1 MATTKI
7 STTDHQTEGTREAP
21 SDTRL
26 APHVFQG
33 SPNAPLE
40 NLVALTLRRYGDF
53 SSRRV
58 TGDVVLMM
66 IEFANEIVEMI
77 NSHPY
82 YDGVT
87 IEYYTS
93 QTDARPVEDAIMVR
107 GLLALYAEQQVSDKY
122 PNSRIEFA
130 RHLNG
135 ILYSRKYKGTV
146 RHEFVPTENTDP
158 MRTVNG
164 IDRKLAI

>member
-1 MATTKI
+1 M
-7 STTDHQTEGTREAP
+7 
-21 SDTRL
+21 
-26 APHVFQG
+26 
-33 SPNAPLE
+33 
-40 NLVALTLRRYGDF
+40 
-53 SSRRV
+53 
-58 TGDVVLMM
+58 LMM

-87 IEYYTS
+87 LEYYTS

-107 GLLALYAEQQVSDKY
+107 GLLALYAEQQVSDTD

-135 ILYSRKYKGTV
+135 IVYSRKYKGTV

-164 IDRKLAI
+164 LDSKLAI